1 MQKDL
6 HILPKVRDS
15 WSYLYVENSK
25 IDQEAKAI
33 AFHDAKGSVQA
44 PCASLSVLMLGP
56 GTTIT
61 HAAIRTL
68 ADSGCLVVWCGQEG
82 VRFYAA
88 GLGETRSARNFLRQ
102 VRLYADPDQRLQVVR
117 RMYEYRFPGEDLSGL
132 TLSEIRGREGVRVR
146 EAYAVASRET
156 GVAWQGRNYQR
167 NDWVAADPV
176 NRALSAG
183 NSCLYGLC
191 HAAILASGY
200 SPALGFIHSG
210 KALSFVYD
218 IADLYKAETTIP
230 LAFAMAAQGPGDL
243 ESRVRRSLRDRFFE
257 SRLLE
262 RIVPDL
268 AQLLAAEITA
278 EEAQDGFEADEAL
291 PSGLWD
297 GAGRVVDGGINHA
310 EEKDNGGVDSGA
322 LPPKPPGRAQSL
334 DAGSE
339 GGSVRRLADDVGS

>member
-25 IDQEAKAI
+25 VDQEAKAI
-33 AFHDAKGSVQA
+33 AFHDARGSVQV

-61 HAAIRTL
+61 HAAIRSL
-68 ADSGCLVVWCGQEG
+68 ADNGCLVVWCGQEA

-88 GLGETRSARNFLRQ
+88 GLGETRSSRNLLRQ
-102 VRLYADPDQRLQVVR
+102 VRLYADPGLRLQVVR

-132 TLSEIRGREGVRVR
+132 TLAEIRGREGVRVR
-146 EAYAVASRET
+146 ESYAVASRET
-156 GVAWQGRNYQR
+156 GVPWQGRNYQR
-167 NDWVAADPV
+167 NSWASADPV

-200 SPALGFIHSG
+200 SPALGFIHTG

-218 IADLYKAETTIP
+218 IADLYKAEMTIP
-230 LAFAMAAQGPGDL
+230 LAFEMAREGMGDL
-243 ESRVRRSLRDRFFE
+243 ESRVRRELRDRFYE
-257 SRLLE
+257 TRLLE

-268 AQLLAAEITA
+268 AQMLTADATA
-278 EEAQDGFEADEAL
+278 EEAQEGFEADDAL

-297 GAGRVVDGGINHA
+297 GSASVVSGGVNHS
-310 EEKDNGGVDSGA
+310 EEKEHGSADPGPLAS
-322 LPPKPPGRAQSL
+322 KPPGRAQSL

-339 GGSVRRLADDVGS
+339 SGSIRRVADDSGS